1 MGFEGAAACG
11 CGLAGLAQRNP
22 ATAESGLQQ
31 LGHIHIHVAQADLG
45 IQAQQ
50 GQHVARR
57 GQALVLPAAISGTL
71 IQVGL
76 QAVLAQQQVFAQAR
90 QQAVGQQL
98 FARENGV
105 RSRFQTSFVIWARTC
120 PRSSVRGEAKLGSD
134 PSFTRPRIRRR
145 AGRMRP
151 SVIVHR
157 LGQPH
162 RSP

>member
-1 MGFEGAAACG
+1 MAVKTGSDHDFWSAHPGSRDAQIRQVDIN
-11 CGLAGLAQRNP
+11 LAQRDMSP
-22 ATAESGLQQ
+22 
-31 LGHIHIHVAQADLG
+31 QAF
-45 IQAQQ
+45 QRE
-50 GQHVARR
+50 HVARR